1 MISYQP
7 LYKHLDLS
15 ADEIKTRSTIF
26 LVKIFIVTSNVA
38 AVHRFMSSWI

>member
-15 ADEIKTRSTIF
+15 ADEIKTRRVNDIF
-26 LVKIFIVTSNVA
+26 SDDIHSN
-38 AVHRFMSSWI
+38 F